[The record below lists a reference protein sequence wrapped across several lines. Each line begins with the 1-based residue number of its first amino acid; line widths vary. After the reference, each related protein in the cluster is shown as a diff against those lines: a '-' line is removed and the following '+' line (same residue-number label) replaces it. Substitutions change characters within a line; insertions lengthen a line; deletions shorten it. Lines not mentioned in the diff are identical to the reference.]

1 MSTLFRTCTAVV
13 GLALGLVGCEHP
25 KMDSVQT
32 GIRGIGMEEVI
43 NPRLDAAKYS
53 VNQLPAALPAAPADG
68 PAASAVY
75 QNIQVLKDLNVA
87 QFTRVMLAITQWVAP
102 PDQSCNYCHGSNM
115 ASDDKYTKVV
125 ARRMLEMTRHIN
137 SDWTSHVA
145 QTGVT
150 CYTCHR
156 GNAVPQNVWFTNP
169 GQSSTSGLTAGNAGK
184 NSPTT
189 VAGLSSLPYDPYTPF
204 LLDDK
209 NIRVIAN
216 DALPGGDRSSIK
228 QTDYTYSLMMSMSQS
243 LGVNC
248 VYCHNS
254 RSFAVWDASTPKRTT
269 AWYGIRMARDLNNHY
284 LVPLTA
290 TFPAHRLGVLGDV
303 AKINC
308 ATCHQGV
315 FKPLYGESMAKDYPE
330 LVGALHP
337 VAATPAPVDAAP
349 VGRLYFDVDKSDK
362 WAEGGDSLESVVA
375 YLKAHEGSKASI
387 SGYNDPS
394 GNAQHN
400 LQLAK
405 ARAIVV
411 RKALV
416 ADGITVDRVS
426 LDKPMNTT
434 GSGDPKDARR
444 VEVTVQP

>member
-1 MSTLFRTCTAVV
+1 VGVVAV
-13 GLALGLVGCEHP
+13 GLGLILAGCEHP
-25 KMDSVQT
+25 PMDSVQT
-32 GIRGIGMEEVI
+32 GYRGIGMDEVI
-43 NPRLDAAKYS
+43 NPRLDAAKYA
-53 VNQLPAALPAAPADG
+53 VNQLPAPLAAAPADG
-68 PAASAVY
+68 PPASAVY

-102 PDQSCNYCHGSNM
+102 PDQSCNYCHGANM

-125 ARRMLEMTRHIN
+125 ARRMIQMVRHIN
-137 SDWTSHVA
+137 SDWTTHVA

-156 GNAVPQNVWFTNP
+156 GNAVPKNVWFKSP
-169 GQSSTSGLTAGNAGK
+169 GQSSTSGLIANNAGK

-204 LLDDK
+204 LLEDK

-216 DALPGGDRSSIK
+216 DALPGTDHSSIK
-228 QTDYTYSLMMSMSQS
+228 QTDYTYALMISMSQA

-269 AWYGIRMARDLNNHY
+269 AWYGIRMARDLNNNY

-290 TFPAHRLGVLGDV
+290 TFPQHRLGVLGDV
-303 AKINC
+303 AKVNC

-330 LVGALHP
+330 LVGPLHP
-337 VAATPAPVDAAP
+337 VAAVAAPADAPP
-349 VGRLYFDVDKSDK
+349 VGRVYFEVDKAAAWS
-362 WAEGGDSLESVVA
+362 EGGDSLEEVVA
-375 YLKAHEGSKASI
+375 YLKSHETAKASI

-394 GNAQHN
+394 GNLAHN

-416 ADGITVDRVS
+416 AEGIAADRVV
-426 LDKPMNTT
+426 LDKPSETT
-434 GSGDPKDARR
+434 GTGDPRDARH